1 LRRIKIKS
9 IRKSVKQFNQFILEA
24 RTTQA
29 SQQARRL
36 GLVGDGHGD
45 WYDKQGTL
53 KAKTIKGELKMFT
66 PKTGKEDTKSAEKTT
81 STARS
86 GSIGTGKE
94 DRSQGS
100 ARDAAANQEVE
111 RLKGIVQQA
120 QARQEFDA
128 MARKEPLTIAF
139 DKFDDQEVG
148 ANILAAVEET
158 ASGQAYFVFPSRD
171 ADIEG
176 LKTAYPEISES
187 IVDDENAETIYDVLQ
202 SIYQSGYNAINV
214 VVRKSRAQEIAKLA
228 LEQNGKLYNYVMLNI
243 IPVDERSIREQY
255 IAGDIFKIGSLV
267 ESNGKTGNVFR
278 RGANHL
284 ICIDSDKNMF
294 RTWISET
301 KEINK
306 NT

>member
-1 LRRIKIKS
+1 M
-9 IRKSVKQFNQFILEA
+9 
-24 RTTQA
+24 
-29 SQQARRL
+29 
-36 GLVGDGHGD
+36 VGDGHGD

-66 PKTGKEDTKSAEKTT
+66 PRSDKEDPNSAEKTT

-86 GSIGTGKE
+86 GSSGASKE

-100 ARDAAANQEVE
+100 GRDAAANQEVE

-120 QARQEFDA
+120 QARREFDA

-139 DKFDDQEVG
+139 DKFDDEEVG

-158 ASGQAYFVFPSRD
+158 SSGQPYFIFPSRTT
-171 ADIEG
+171 DIEG
-176 LKTAYPEISES
+176 LKAAYPEISES

-202 SIYQSGYNAINV
+202 SIYESGYNAINV

-301 KEINK
+301 KEI
-306 NT
+306 

>member
-1 LRRIKIKS
+1 M
-9 IRKSVKQFNQFILEA
+9 
-24 RTTQA
+24 
-29 SQQARRL
+29 
-36 GLVGDGHGD
+36 GLVGNGHGD
-45 WYDKQGTL
+45 WYDKQGAL

-66 PKTGKEDTKSAEKTT
+66 PRPEKKDDGGEDKSA
-81 STARS
+81 SIQRPS
-86 GSIGTGKE
+86 GSKAGQE
-94 DRSQGS
+94 DRPQGAGS
-100 ARDAAANQEVE
+100 SAAANQELE
-111 RLKGIVQQA
+111 RLKSVVQQA

-139 DKFDDQEVG
+139 DKFDDEEVG

-158 ASGQAYFVFPSRD
+158 SSGQPYFVFPSRD

-202 SIYQSGYNAINV
+202 SIYESGYNALNV

-255 IAGDIFKIGSLV
+255 IVGDIFKEGQFV
-267 ESNGKTGNVFR
+267 ETKKSSGVIIR
-278 RGANHL
+278 RGANHVICL
-284 ICIDSDKNMF
+284 DESGDTFRSWITEIKMDHGVICIK
-294 RTWISET
+294 
-301 KEINK
+301 
-306 NT
+306 